1 MAQDFC
7 QQLKQCQKKLL
18 PIIDKPIIQ
27 YAVEEAIAAG
37 CDTLIFITGRNKRAI
52 EDHFDANLEL
62 EAALISK
69 GKQIEAE
76 KLRNL
81 VPSSVDCVFIR
92 QAEQLGLG
100 HAVLCAEKM
109 IKNEPFA
116 VLLADDFLLSH
127 KNVTA
132 ELGQAFSSSGKS
144 QLLVCPVDP
153 QTVPKYGIIKEG
165 TSLNSVSEL
174 IEKPSIEKAPSNL
187 ASIGRYLLTPEI
199 FPVLKKIPKGH
210 GDEIQL
216 ADAINI
222 VASKEMLRKFYSK
235 VKGLTVAR

>member
-1 MAQDFC
+1 
-7 QQLKQCQKKLL
+7 
-18 PIIDKPIIQ
+18 
-27 YAVEEAIAAG
+27 
-37 CDTLIFITGRNKRAI
+37 
-52 EDHFDANLEL
+52 
-62 EAALISK
+62 
-69 GKQIEAE
+69 
-76 KLRNL
+76 
-81 VPSSVDCVFIR
+81 
-92 QAEQLGLG
+92 
-100 HAVLCAEKM
+100 M

-187 ASIGRYLLTPEI
+187 ASIGRYLYP
-199 FPVLKKIPKGH
+199 
-210 GDEIQL
+210 
-216 ADAINI
+216 
-222 VASKEMLRKFYSK
+222 
-235 VKGLTVAR
+235 